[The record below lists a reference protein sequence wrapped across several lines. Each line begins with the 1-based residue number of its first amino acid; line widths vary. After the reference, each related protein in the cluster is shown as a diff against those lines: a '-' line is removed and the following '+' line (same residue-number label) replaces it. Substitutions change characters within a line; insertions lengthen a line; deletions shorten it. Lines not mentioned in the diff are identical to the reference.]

1 MTSTLQSDRDS
12 LGPKRNRKPD
22 PGSEVKMADYFKA
35 QLRDATVES
44 LVTKCDDLNIG
55 KKVQDMWAQHDAHIS
70 TNAERMKKLQNW
82 DEYIDDFEMGYDGTS
97 NIHIPLPM
105 IVLKTFHARMY
116 QALLAV
122 DPPFSVRAMQEAYK
136 DDEEMVYGL
145 MAWTLKEWCN
155 YNEGIEAVAD
165 RWLWN
170 WCAYG
175 SASLKV
181 RWDCKYSRYMDVVDT
196 YQQGPSTY
204 EVVIDPTTGKVE
216 EVEKPS
222 VIKSQREIPVT
233 EKIYEGPIIDFVARE
248 DLAIIGGKDVQMCDA
263 IIHRAWFTGDKL
275 QSEALRR
282 VFDQERVD
290 NMIDAGPHSEAG
302 KLGMDKQSDR
312 EINSGKQTLDVNEDQ
327 DRYEILEAYLEVDVN
342 NDGLNESIIVWVDNQ
357 SGTVLRATYTH
368 RVLRGGKRPFA
379 NVEFIPRED
388 HGYAMGLLELI
399 HPISVEL
406 DMIHNIKVDIG
417 IMAAQ
422 PIGFYRA
429 ATGLDP
435 VKLKIKPGDLIPVDD
450 PGSHVFFP
458 QLGDRSGFFKDEES
472 ILLQHAE
479 RLTAIND
486 INTATLGRQ
495 GAARTATGVSQLVAE
510 NSANLDIF
518 IKRMQRGWRQMLRI
532 LWQTLQQR
540 LPNGTEFRVTGRD
553 GRDYFKTIN
562 RMNIQQ
568 RIDFFIESTSV
579 NSNRQLQ
586 LEQTMQ
592 VLAQMMNPLF
602 LQMQITKPNGIYEA
616 LKDYF
621 QALGRKDYARFI
633 TKPENVMRQL
643 TAEEELARLLNG
655 KKVPVTP
662 EMDHEGFMELA
673 QDVLSDE
680 NALPTYGPQNLGMVK
695 MQIQQHKAMYEA
707 MQAQAGQIAQA
718 QQQGYNAMGVAG
730 GIQPGAKPMLPGGQG
745 GEIPFLNPYNDF
757 QQSRAQLMNGLGE
770 STGTMIP
777 GMASGPGQGE

>member
-1 MTSTLQSDRDS
+1 MSSTLQDDKQS
-12 LGPKRNRKPD
+12 LGKKRNRRPD
-22 PGSEVKMADYFKA
+22 PGSEIRMEDYFKA
-35 QLRDATVES
+35 QLRDATVHS
-44 LVTKCDDLNIG
+44 LVDKCEELEIG
-55 KKVQDMWAQHDAHIS
+55 KKVVDMWAQHNSHIS
-70 TNAERMKKLQNW
+70 THQERMRKLQNW
-82 DEYIDDFEMGYDGTS
+82 DEYLDDVELGYDGTS

-116 QALLAV
+116 QALMAV

-136 DDEEMVYGL
+136 DDEELVYGL

-181 RWDCKYSRYMDVVDT
+181 RWDCKYSRYLDVVDT
-196 YQQGPSTY
+196 YQRGPSTY
-204 EVVIDPTTGKVE
+204 EIVIDPQTGTIQ

-222 VIKSQREIPVT
+222 IVRSQRETPVT
-233 EKIYEGPIIDFVARE
+233 EKIFDGPVIDYIAKEDVAYV
-248 DLAIIGGKDVQMCDA
+248 GGKDPQTCDA
-263 IIHRAWFTGDKL
+263 IIHRAWFTGDRL

-282 VFDQERVD
+282 VFDQKVVD
-290 NMIDAGPHSEAG
+290 AIIDAGPHSEAG
-302 KLGMDKQSDR
+302 KLAMEKQQDR
-312 EINSGKQTLDVNEDQ
+312 ETHSGIQTLDINEDQ

-342 NDGLNESIIVWVDNQ
+342 NDGLNESIIVWVDAQ
-357 SGTVLRATYTH
+357 SKSILRATYTH

-379 NVEFIPRED
+379 NTEFIPRED

-422 PIGFYRA
+422 PIGFYKA
-429 ATGLDP
+429 ATGMAP

-458 QLGDRSGFFKDEES
+458 QLGDRSGFFKDEEA

-532 LWQTLQQR
+532 LWQMLQQR
-540 LPNGTEFRVTGRD
+540 LPDGTVFRVTGRD
-553 GRDYFKTIN
+553 GKDLFRTVN

-568 RIDFFIESTSV
+568 RVDFFIESTSV

-602 LQMQITKPNGIYEA
+602 LQMQITTPGGVYEA

-633 TKPENVMRQL
+633 MKPANVIRQL
-643 TAEEELARLLNG
+643 TAEEELARIVHG
-655 KKVPVTP
+655 KSVPITP
-662 EMDHEGFMELA
+662 DMDHERFIELA
-673 QDVLSDE
+673 QELISSEDAMQMYGEQRLSGVRAQM
-680 NALPTYGPQNLGMVK
+680 N
-695 MQIQQHKAMYEA
+695 QHMAMSQA
-707 MQAQAGQIAQA
+707 MQAQANQIAQA
-718 QQQGYNAMGVAG
+718 SQQQFNAMGVAG
-730 GIQPGAKPMLPGGQG
+730 GVQPGGV
-745 GEIPFLNPYNDF
+745 PFLNPYNDF

-777 GMASGPGQGE
+777 GMSSAPGGA

>member
-1 MTSTLQSDRDS
+1 MSTIQTDRDS
-12 LGPKRNRKPD
+12 LGTKRNRKPD
-22 PGSEVKMADYFKA
+22 KGSELRMEDYFKA
-35 QLRDATVES
+35 QLRDATVAS
-44 LVTKCDDLNIG
+44 LADKCDELELG
-55 KKVQDMWAQHDAHIS
+55 QKVVDMWAMHDSHVSIHK
-70 TNAERMKKLQNW
+70 ERMKKLQNW
-82 DEYIDDFEMGYDGTS
+82 DEYLEDFEMGYDGTS

-116 QALLAV
+116 QALMAV

-136 DDEEMVYGL
+136 DDEELVYGL

-155 YNEGIEAVAD
+155 YNEGIEQVAD

-175 SASLKV
+175 NAALKV

-196 YQQGPSTY
+196 YQRGPSTY
-204 EVVIDPTTGKVE
+204 EIVIDPTSGTIQ
-216 EVEKPS
+216 EVEKPAI
-222 VIKSQREIPVT
+222 VRSQREVPVT
-233 EKIYEGPIIDFVARE
+233 EKIFEGPIIEFVGKE
-248 DLAIIGGKDVQMCDA
+248 DLAIIGGKDVQTCDA
-263 IIHRAWFTGDKL
+263 IIHRAWFTSDKL

-282 VFDQERVD
+282 VFDQKKVD
-290 NMIDAGPHSEAG
+290 AMIEAGPHSEAG
-302 KLGMDKQSDR
+302 KLAMDKQQDR
-312 EINSGKQTLDVNEDQ
+312 EIHSGIETLDINEDK

-342 NDGLNESIIVWVDNQ
+342 GDGIDEQIIVWVDCQ
-357 SGTVLRATYTH
+357 SKSVLRATYTQ

-429 ATGLDP
+429 ATGMAP

-458 QLGDRSGFFKDEES
+458 QLGDRSGFFKDEEA

-532 LWQTLQQR
+532 LWQQLQQR
-540 LPNGTEFRVTGRD
+540 LPDGTVFRVTGRD
-553 GRDYFKTIN
+553 GKDLFKTVN

-568 RIDFFIESTSV
+568 RVDFFIESTSV

-602 LQMQITKPNGIYEA
+602 LQMQITTPAGVYEA

-633 TKPENVMRQL
+633 MKPQNVIRQL
-643 TAEEELARLLNG
+643 TGEEELARIVHG
-655 KKVPVTP
+655 KSVPVTP
-662 EMDHEGFMELA
+662 DMDHQRFIELA
-673 QDVLSDE
+673 QELLANEEAVGMFG
-680 NALPTYGPQNLGMVK
+680 AQNLSNVRAQM
-695 MQIQQHKAMYEA
+695 QQHQAI
-707 MQAQAGQIAQA
+707 MQSMEAQAGQIAQA
-718 QQQGYNAMGVAG
+718 SQQNYNAMGVAG
-730 GIQPGAKPMLPGGQG
+730 GVQPGGVPMLGAGAAAN
-745 GEIPFLNPYNDF
+745 FSNPYNDF
-757 QQSRAQLMNGLGE
+757 QQSRSQLMNGLGE

-777 GMASGPGQGE
+777 GMQTPPGGSGE